1 MEEQMAWR
9 WGLYGSFRRR
19 HRFCRNQGVRD
30 GGLRGACSICHTSV
44 RKPMRPERIFFGLLF
59 GILAVLAVII
69 MWPFLTYIVLAGIL
83 AYTLFPVYRFF
94 NRHTRRPEM
103 ASALSI
109 LLALLLMVLPS
120 FFLVSELVQQVSGAY
135 SNFQAENI
143 QRVADYLSGLTGNRI
158 DFQGMLSS
166 GIEQIRRSIVGLA
179 PDILGS
185 IGELMVGL
193 FIMFFVMY
201 YGFRDG
207 EGFIKRIRDLLP
219 LEPALKESLFYEVRT
234 ITQAVLYGQVMTAL
248 IQGTLGGIGL
258 LIFGISNWLF
268 WGAIMIIMA
277 FLPLLGTPLIWVP
290 AAVSQILDGE
300 TARGVGLLIYGSTI
314 VMNIDNVLRPRL
326 MSGRTKVH
334 PVLILLGVLGGLKI
348 FGFIG
353 MLVGP
358 LILAVLVAFTKF
370 YEQAYLHRKFTV
382 GPAAD

>member
-1 MEEQMAWR
+1 MQHMPNFSKEANAPRKNLLRTALWDPR
-9 WGLYGSFRRR
+9 GARGDHHVAVSHV
-19 HRFCRNQGVRD
+19 HRFGWNPRVHVVSRLPFFQQAYAPAGD
-30 GGLRGACSICHTSV
+30 GISVFDIAGASFDGA
-44 RKPMRPERIFFGLLF
+44 RIF
-59 GILAVLAVII
+59 
-69 MWPFLTYIVLAGIL
+69 
-83 AYTLFPVYRFF
+83 
-94 NRHTRRPEM
+94 
-103 ASALSI
+103 
-109 LLALLLMVLPS
+109 
-120 FFLVSELVQQVSGAY
+120 
-135 SNFQAENI
+135 
-143 QRVADYLSGLTGNRI
+143 
-158 DFQGMLSS
+158 FQGMLSS

-334 PVLILLGVLGGLKI
+334 PVLILVGVLGGLKI

-358 LILAVLVAFTKF
+358 LILAVLVAFIKF

>member
-1 MEEQMAWR
+1 
-9 WGLYGSFRRR
+9 
-19 HRFCRNQGVRD
+19 
-30 GGLRGACSICHTSV
+30 
-44 RKPMRPERIFFGLLF
+44 MRPERIFFGLLF

-158 DFQGMLSS
+158 DFQGVLSS

-334 PVLILLGVLGGLKI
+334 PVLILVGVLGGLKI

>member
-1 MEEQMAWR
+1 
-9 WGLYGSFRRR
+9 
-19 HRFCRNQGVRD
+19 
-30 GGLRGACSICHTSV
+30 
-44 RKPMRPERIFFGLLF
+44 MRQERIFFGLLF
-59 GILAVLAVII
+59 GIIAVLAVVI
-69 MWPFLTYIVLAGIL
+69 MGPFITYIVLAGIL
-83 AYTLFPVYRFF
+83 SYTLFPVYRFF
-94 NRHTRRPEM
+94 HRRTGRPAL
-103 ASALSI
+103 ASAMSI
-109 LLALLLMVLPS
+109 LVALLLMVLPA
-120 FFLVSELVQQVSGAY
+120 FFLISELVQQVSGAY

-158 DFQGMLSS
+158 DFQGVLGSA
-166 GIEQIRRSIVGLA
+166 IDQIRRSIVGLA

-185 IGELMVGL
+185 IGELLIGL

-201 YGFRDG
+201 YGFREG
-207 EGFIKRIRDLLP
+207 ETFIARIRELLP

-248 IQGTLGGIGL
+248 IQGTLGAVGL

-277 FLPLLGTPLIWVP
+277 FLPLLGTPIIWVP

-300 TARGVGLLIYGSTI
+300 TARGIGLLIYGSTI

-358 LILAVLVAFTKF
+358 LILAVLAALIKF
-370 YEQAYLHRKFTV
+370 YEQAYLHRKLTV

>member
-1 MEEQMAWR
+1 
-9 WGLYGSFRRR
+9 
-19 HRFCRNQGVRD
+19 
-30 GGLRGACSICHTSV
+30 
-44 RKPMRPERIFFGLLF
+44 
-59 GILAVLAVII
+59 
-69 MWPFLTYIVLAGIL
+69 
-83 AYTLFPVYRFF
+83 
-94 NRHTRRPEM
+94 
-103 ASALSI
+103 
-109 LLALLLMVLPS
+109 
-120 FFLVSELVQQVSGAY
+120 
-135 SNFQAENI
+135 
-143 QRVADYLSGLTGNRI
+143 
-158 DFQGMLSS
+158 
-166 GIEQIRRSIVGLA
+166 
-179 PDILGS
+179 
-185 IGELMVGL
+185 MVGL

>member
-1 MEEQMAWR
+1 
-9 WGLYGSFRRR
+9 
-19 HRFCRNQGVRD
+19 
-30 GGLRGACSICHTSV
+30 
-44 RKPMRPERIFFGLLF
+44 MRPERIFFGLLF

-158 DFQGMLSS
+158 DFQGLLSS
-166 GIEQIRRSIVGLA
+166 
-179 PDILGS
+179 
-185 IGELMVGL
+185 
-193 FIMFFVMY
+193 
-201 YGFRDG
+201 
-207 EGFIKRIRDLLP
+207 
-219 LEPALKESLFYEVRT
+219 
-234 ITQAVLYGQVMTAL
+234 
-248 IQGTLGGIGL
+248 
-258 LIFGISNWLF
+258 GISNWLF